1 MAGSAYNQKL
11 VARCLR
17 GDSQAWSELFRVN
30 FRHAEMVALAPP
42 FRFRAHE
49 AEDIAQE
56 TMIELARKLAGI
68 ENIPAFVGTVA
79 HNKCVDRVRKM
90 KPVLESDLAHG
101 EDDAP
106 SLDSVAQPQLPPEL
120 ADNEVLGELLG
131 DIESLGEPCRGI
143 LHNRFFEELAY
154 KDIGERLSIPAPQV
168 GVYLARCLS
177 RLRTQIEQH
186 PDFYKPRRR
195 VMFMLADAPKPHD
208 DMPRAQGET
217 GGIKFQV
224 ADRTPEDRR
233 LELWKN
239 LEALL

>member
-1 MAGSAYNQKL
+1 MAGSADYQEL

-17 GDSQAWSELFRVN
+17 GDSKAWGELFRVN

-42 FRFRAHE
+42 FRFHAHE

-56 TMIELARKLAGI
+56 TMIELARKLAGV

-101 EDDAP
+101 EDDDP
-106 SLDSVAQPQLPPEL
+106 SLDSVAQPETVPPEL
-120 ADNEVLGELLG
+120 VDDESLGVLLEAV
-131 DIESLGEPCRGI
+131 ESLGEMCRGI

-168 GVYLARCLS
+168 GVYLARCLA
-177 RLRTQIEQH
+177 RLRTQIEQR
-186 PDFYKPRRR
+186 PD
-195 VMFMLADAPKPHD
+195 
-208 DMPRAQGET
+208 
-217 GGIKFQV
+217 
-224 ADRTPEDRR
+224 
-233 LELWKN
+233 LWKE

>member
-1 MAGSAYNQKL
+1 MAGSADYQEL

-17 GDSQAWSELFRVN
+17 GDSKAWSELFRVN

-42 FRFRAHE
+42 FRFHAHE

-56 TMIELARKLAGI
+56 TMIELARKLAGV

-101 EDDAP
+101 EDDDP
-106 SLDSVAQPQLPPEL
+106 SLDSVTQPETVSPEL
-120 ADNEVLGELLG
+120 VD
-131 DIESLGEPCRGI
+131 DESLGALLGAIETLGEMCRGI

-154 KDIGERLSIPAPQV
+154 KDIGERLSIPQPQV
-168 GVYLARCLS
+168 GVYLARCLA
-177 RLRTQIEQH
+177 RLRTQIEQR
-186 PDFYKPRRR
+186 PD
-195 VMFMLADAPKPHD
+195 
-208 DMPRAQGET
+208 
-217 GGIKFQV
+217 
-224 ADRTPEDRR
+224 
-233 LELWKN
+233 LWKE